1 MFASSRVRENVA
13 ISLVFTSRERSL
25 PFCELRERCKPER
38 PKNDQ
43 NRARCWLPQHAQQ
56 GKKKGSN
63 IIPKCF
69 QNRPRELRNPPPELP
84 KSSRGA
90 PTSSRGAPKS
100 IPGAPRSPKR
110 APQAPKCCPRCVQRV
125 SEGPFGKHF
134 GRFGS
139 PKGSLGTDVDP
150 LSELSSSSCQA

>member
-56 GKKKGSN
+56 GKKKGSKM
-63 IIPKCF
+63 IPKCF
-69 QNRPRELRNPPPELP
+69 QNRPRELQHHSPELP
-84 KSSRGA
+84 KSF
-90 PTSSRGAPKS
+90 RGAPKRS
-100 IPGAPRSPKR
+100 QGVPNSVPRAPRSPNR
-110 APQAPKCCPRCVQRV
+110 APQAAKGCPRGVQRV
-125 SEGPFGKHF
+125 CEGPFGTH
-134 GRFGS
+134 S
-139 PKGSLGTDVDP
+139 GTIWASK
-150 LSELSSSSCQA
+150 LKSRSRY

>member
-13 ISLVFTSRERSL
+13 ISLVFTSRQRSL

-56 GKKKGSN
+56 GQKKVSK
-63 IIPKCF
+63 IISKRF
-69 QNRPRELRNPPPELP
+69 QNRPRELQNHSPELP

-90 PTSSRGAPKS
+90 PQSSELPRTSKER
-100 IPGAPRSPKR
+100 PRSPQISQQSPSSSQGLSKVR
-110 APQAPKCCPRCVQRV
+110 PKGLRGTLWEALWGDLGLQIEV
-125 SEGPFGKHF
+125 SEPMLAHF
-134 GRFGS
+134 
-139 PKGSLGTDVDP
+139 
-150 LSELSSSSCQA
+150 LS

>member
-13 ISLVFTSRERSL
+13 ISLVLTSRERSL

-43 NRARCWLPQHAQQ
+43 NRTRCWLPQHAQQ

-63 IIPKCF
+63 IMPKCS
-69 QNRPRELRNPPPELP
+69 QNRPREVQNHSPELP

-90 PTSSRGAPKS
+90 PQSSQGPPKS
-100 IPGAPRSPKR
+100 VPAAPRSPNR
-110 APQAPKCCPRCVQRV
+110 APQAPKGCPRCVQSV
-125 SEGPFGKHF
+125 SKGPFGRHF
-134 GRFGS
+134 GMIWASKLRS
-139 PKGSLGTDVDP
+139 QSRCWLT
-150 LSELSSSSCQA
+150 S

>member
-1 MFASSRVRENVA
+1 MFASSRAREHVA
-13 ISLVFTSRERSL
+13 ISLVCTSRERSL
-25 PFCELRERCKPER
+25 PFCELRELCKPEG

-43 NRARCWLPQHAQQ
+43 HRARCWLPQHAQQ
-56 GKKKGSN
+56 GKKKGSK

-69 QNRPRELRNPPPELP
+69 QNRPRELRNPPPEHP

-90 PTSSRGAPKS
+90 PTGSRGAPKS

-125 SEGPFGKHF
+125 SEGPFGRHF
-134 GRFGS
+134 GTIWASKLKSRS
-139 PKGSLGTDVDP
+139 P
-150 LSELSSSSCQA
+150 C